1 MTDAPATVWAR
12 ENPVWATVFPVAQT
26 VVSESP
32 PVRPVEEGGFRVD
45 FGGILREL
53 TKRPLLLLNFTT
65 NCQNLMRHAGV
76 ISERGSRWWLSCP
89 FSRLTNVKGVIA
101 HPCAENSAECC
112 NFADGSPCETQR
124 EKATWR
130 CPPPTS
136 GWVAIATETLGNNA
150 IYRIPEQNLWKL
162 SPPLAPLWNRR

>member
-53 TKRPLLLLNFTT
+53 TKRSLIFLDFTT

-76 ISERGSRWWLSCP
+76 ISECGSRWWLSCP

-101 HPCAENSAECC
+101 HCPAKRLMPCAENSAECC
-112 NFADGSPCETQR
+112 NFADGSPGRNTAVEINPSFNYG
-124 EKATWR
+124 EF
-130 CPPPTS
+130 
-136 GWVAIATETLGNNA
+136 AIIKGQAGLNRFCNNGC
-150 IYRIPEQNLWKL
+150 L
-162 SPPLAPLWNRR
+162 

>member
-26 VVSESP
+26 VVSEAP

-45 FGGILREL
+45 FGGVLREL
-53 TKRPLLLLNFTT
+53 TKIPLLLLNFTT

-89 FSRLTNVKGVIA
+89 FSRLTNVKGAIA
-101 HPCAENSAECC
+101 HLILHPWLHLFNK
-112 NFADGSPCETQR
+112 GPRRSP
-124 EKATWR
+124 K
-130 CPPPTS
+130 
-136 GWVAIATETLGNNA
+136 
-150 IYRIPEQNLWKL
+150 
-162 SPPLAPLWNRR
+162 NRKRNVQALKRNV

>member
-26 VVSESP
+26 VVSEAP

-53 TKRPLLLLNFTT
+53 TKRPLLLPNFTT

-89 FSRLTNVKGVIA
+89 FSRLTNVKDVIA
-101 HPCAENSAECC
+101 HCPAKRLMPCAANSAECC
-112 NFADGSPCETQR
+112 NFADGSPGRNTAVEINR
-124 EKATWR
+124 AL
-130 CPPPTS
+130 PAPAS
-136 GWVAIATETLGNNA
+136 GWVAIATETLANNA
-150 IYRIPEQNLWKL
+150 I
-162 SPPLAPLWNRR
+162 